1 MTVSRESGPPLAP
14 PPRLGAFVR
23 RNPIA
28 LKELR
33 GRMRGPRAFIVLTA
47 YAALMSLFVVILY
60 LIYTASMAITSSA
73 GGGVIGKLIF
83 GGVFATEL
91 FMVCFIAPAF
101 TTGAISGERERRT
114 FNLLRSTLLSARR
127 VVFGKLISA
136 LAYIVLLLMVAI
148 PLQSLAFLMGGI
160 TPAEVLLAVELLL
173 VTAAGYSTLGLFLS
187 AATRRTLS
195 ATILTYT
202 IVLLVTVALPFVA
215 LMMMGLLM
223 TLNVTV
229 PSRPEVEAPLLYLFG
244 LLISTSPVATA
255 IVTEVVLQQKGTAFF
270 FTETISNG
278 VNIPL
283 VSPWIVY
290 TILLLVMT
298 VVLLLWTVRLV
309 RRMEADSS

>member
-1 MTVSRESGPPLAP
+1 MTVSHEAGPPLVP
-14 PPRLGAFVR
+14 PSRLGAFVR

-60 LIYTASMAITSSA
+60 LIYTVSSTITPDT
-73 GGGVIGKLIF
+73 GGVIGKLIF

-127 VVFGKLISA
+127 LVLGKLISA

-160 TPAEVLLAVELLL
+160 TPAEVLISVELLL
-173 VTAAGYSTLGLFLS
+173 ATALGYSALGLFLS
-187 AATRRTLS
+187 ATTRRTLS
-195 ATILTYT
+195 ATVLTYT
-202 IVLLVTVALPFVA
+202 IVLLATIALPFVA
-215 LMMMGLLM
+215 LMMVSLLIP
-223 TLNVTV
+223 LNVTTT
-229 PSRPEVEAPLLYLFG
+229 SRPEVEALLIYLFG

-255 IVTEVVLQQKGTAFF
+255 IATEVVLQQKGTVFF
-270 FTETISNG
+270 FTETLSNG
-278 VNIPL
+278 GNIPL
-283 VSPWIVY
+283 ISPWIVY
-290 TILLLVMT
+290 TVLLLMMT
-298 VVLLLWTVRLV
+298 AMLLLWTVRLV
-309 RRMEADSS
+309 RRMEADTP